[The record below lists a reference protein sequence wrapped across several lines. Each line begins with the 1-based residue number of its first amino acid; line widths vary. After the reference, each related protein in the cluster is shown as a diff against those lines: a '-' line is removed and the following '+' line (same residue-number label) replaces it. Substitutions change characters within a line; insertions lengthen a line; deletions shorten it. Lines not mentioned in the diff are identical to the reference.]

1 MENSQGLASRPI
13 TISVNLYM
21 NEAKW
26 PEVKKHFNLIV
37 ELPPEE
43 HNEALSAIGDPEIR
57 AEVEKLVKADIE
69 AKTLPNILGADT
81 AQPRGFEQIGKY
93 RIVRELGYGGMGTV
107 FLAVRD
113 DLQKQ
118 FAVKVIKHEFSSSDM
133 LRRFQNETEILARLE
148 HPNIASLI
156 DGDKTVS
163 GLPYF
168 VMEYVEGD
176 DLITYCSSR
185 SVSLEDRLKLFRK
198 ICSAVAYAHGKLI
211 VHRDLKPSN
220 ILVTAEG
227 EPKLLDFGISK
238 LLTDEPLD
246 GKGTATVL
254 GMMTPN
260 YASPEQFRGESVS
273 TATDVYSLGVI
284 LFELL
289 TGELPYEV
297 SNRRLDEVA
306 RAVCES
312 EPTKPSS
319 IVAGPRSTGE
329 KATRDNRDG
338 ITARR
343 TNPRLLR
350 GDLDNIILKCLRKEP
365 ERRYASVEQFSADI
379 LRHLEGMPV
388 TARPDTFGYRTSKFL
403 GRNKIAVVSAGLITL
418 ALIGGVIGTS
428 WQAVR
433 AQREK
438 KLAEQRYGQVRQ
450 LANNILFKYYDEVEK
465 LENSTKVREMLVA
478 DSLTYLDSLASD
490 ENADDALKSEIARAY
505 IRIGK
510 VQGRAYFA
518 NLGDTA
524 GAVENFRKGISMLEP
539 LAAKSDDPKLQ
550 SDLINAYSDF
560 SVTLNRQGNAEESGA
575 VLRKAISLN
584 EGLLE
589 KKPGDVALSLRLGT
603 SYVFLGDSL
612 PVGRGEGD
620 NIPAF
625 RRSIEAVD
633 AVLAVDPNHLRAIN
647 ISAASADRIVTNL
660 LLLAKDAEEDNDAA
674 LASNIRREAE
684 PMAKRNI
691 ESAGKLLAL
700 EPNNVLNQ
708 VILDAANFNYGTVLF
723 DSGDNA
729 GAAAYQAP
737 AVEKFKRSVE
747 ADVNN
752 LEQKQLYAGV
762 RVGLATT
769 YFRSGKVAEAE
780 PLFQGAI
787 KDFDE
792 LVAHDAANFEYAQK
806 RREANYVYAD
816 ELLLKGNIEK
826 ARAFYEKGFAEI
838 EKAALDKNAAF
849 AESLRA
855 YYFEKLGNCDLAL
868 AEKPGI
874 SPARR
879 RELVQSGAASHQ
891 KALQIWKRVGVQ
903 PKLGV
908 SQNTRLAVFE
918 RKVRREQESLSASR

>member
-1 MENSQGLASRPI
+1 
-13 TISVNLYM
+13 M

-26 PEVKKHFNLIV
+26 AEVKENFNLVV
-37 ELPPEE
+37 ELPAEE
-43 HNEALSAIGDPEIR
+43 QGEALSAINDAEIR
-57 AEVEKLVKADIE
+57 GEVERLLKADAD
-69 AKTLPNILGADT
+69 AKTLPNILTSEPAPV
-81 AQPRGFEQIGKY
+81 PRAFEQIGKY
-93 RIVRELGYGGMGTV
+93 KIVRELGYGGMGTV
-107 FLAVRD
+107 FLAVRE

-118 FAVKVIKHEFSSSDM
+118 FAVKVIKHEFSSVDM
-133 LRRFQNETEILARLE
+133 LRRFQNETEILARLD
-148 HPNIASLI
+148 HPNIATLV
-156 DGDKTVS
+156 DGDKTPG

-176 DLITYCSSR
+176 DLITYCNR
-185 SVSLEDRLKLFRK
+185 RNLSLEDRLKLFRK

-220 ILVTAEG
+220 ILVTADG

-238 LLTDEPLD
+238 LLSDEPLD
-246 GKGTATVL
+246 GRGTATAM

-284 LFELL
+284 LYELL

-297 SNRRLDEVA
+297 SSRRLDEVA
-306 RAVCES
+306 RAVCET

-319 IVAGPRSTGE
+319 VVAGERSTGK
-329 KATRDNRDG
+329 KATWENPNG
-338 ITARR
+338 GTGQR

-350 GDLDNIILKCLRKEP
+350 GDLDNIILKSLRKEP

-379 LRHLEGMPV
+379 KRHLDGMPV
-388 TARPDTFGYRTSKFL
+388 TARPDTFGYRASKFF
-403 GRNKIAVVSAGLITL
+403 GRNRIAVVSAALVTL
-418 ALIGGVIGTS
+418 VLIGGVIGTS

-433 AQREK
+433 AEREK
-438 KLAEQRYGQVRQ
+438 RLAEQRYGQVRQ

-524 GAVENFRKGISMLEP
+524 GAVENFRKGIMMLEP
-539 LAAKSDDPKLQ
+539 LAAKSVDPKLQ

-560 SVTLNRQGNAEESGA
+560 AVTLNRQGNAEESGTL
-575 VLRKAISLN
+575 LRKSISLN
-584 EGLLE
+584 EDLLQ
-589 KKPGDVALSLRLGT
+589 KTPGDIPLSLRLGA
-603 SYVFLGDSL
+603 SYIYLGDSL
-612 PVGRGEGD
+612 PVGKGEGD
-620 NIPAF
+620 NIAGF
-625 RRSIEAVD
+625 RRSIDAVD
-633 AVLAVDPNHLRAIN
+633 VVLATDPNHVRAIN

-660 LLLAKDAEEDNDAA
+660 LLLARDAEEDSDTAQAGA
-674 LASNIRREAE
+674 LRREAE

-691 ESAGKLLAL
+691 ESAEKLVAL
-700 EPNNVLNQ
+700 EPKNILNT

-723 DSGDNA
+723 DSGDLA
-729 GAAAYQAP
+729 GAVRYQAP
-737 AVEKFKRSVE
+737 SVEKFKKGVE

-816 ELLLKGNIEK
+816 ELFLKGDM
-826 ARAFYEKGFAEI
+826 ARARSFYEKGFAEI
-838 EKAALDKNAAF
+838 EKAALEKNAAF

-855 YYFEKLGNCDLAL
+855 FYFEKIGNCDLAL
-868 AEKPGI
+868 ANKAGV

-879 RELVQSGAASHQ
+879 RELMQTAAELHK
-891 KALQIWKRVGVQ
+891 KALDIWKNVGVQ

-908 SQNTRLAVFE
+908 RQNTRLDVFE
-918 RKVRREQESLSASR
+918 RKVRREQDALTALRPA

>member
-1 MENSQGLASRPI
+1 
-13 TISVNLYM
+13 M
-21 NEAKW
+21 NQAIW
-26 PEVKKHFNLIV
+26 PEVKTHFNLIV
-37 ELPPEE
+37 DLPSVKQG
-43 HNEALSAIGDPEIR
+43 EALAAIDDPEVR
-57 AEVEKLVKADIE
+57 TEVEKLLAADVD
-69 AKTLPNILGADT
+69 AKTLPNILASEGGV
-81 AQPRGFEQIGKY
+81 PRGFEQIGKY

-107 FLAVRD
+107 FLAVRE
-113 DLQKQ
+113 DLQKH

-133 LRRFQNETEILARLE
+133 LRRFQNETEILARLD
-148 HPNIASLI
+148 HPNIANLI
-156 DGDKTVS
+156 DGDKTS
-163 GLPYF
+163 GGLPYF

-176 DLITYCSSR
+176 DLITFCRR
-185 SVSLEDRLKLFRK
+185 SDLSLEDRLKLFRK

-220 ILVTAEG
+220 ILVTADG

-238 LLTDEPLD
+238 LLTGEPLD
-246 GKGTATVL
+246 AQGTATAM

-312 EPTKPSS
+312 EPTRPSS
-319 IVAGPRSTGE
+319 IVARDREESE
-329 KATRDNRDG
+329 KATRENKDAA
-338 ITARR
+338 TARR

-350 GDLDNIILKCLRKEP
+350 GDLDNIILKSLRKEP
-365 ERRYASVEQFSADI
+365 ERRYASVEQFSDDI
-379 LRHLEGMPV
+379 RRHLDGLPV
-388 TARPDTFGYRTSKFL
+388 TARPDTFSYRASKFF
-403 GRNKIAVVSAGLITL
+403 GRNKIAVVSAGLVFL
-418 ALIGGVIGTS
+418 ALIGGVIGTT

-433 AQREK
+433 AQRERR
-438 KLAEQRYGQVRQ
+438 LAEQRYGQVRQ

-478 DSLTYLDSLASD
+478 DSLTYLDSLAGD

-524 GAVENFRKGISMLEP
+524 GAIENFRKGIAMLEP
-539 LAAKSDDPKLQ
+539 LAAKSGDPKLQ

-560 SVTLNRQGNAEESGA
+560 SVTLKRQGSADESGA
-575 VLRKAISLN
+575 VLRKAIALN
-584 EGLLE
+584 EELLR
-589 KKPGDVALSLRLGT
+589 KTPGDIALSLRLGT
-603 SYVFLGDSL
+603 SYIFLGDSL
-612 PVGRGEGD
+612 PVGNGEGE

-633 AVLAVDPNHLRAIN
+633 TVLATDPNHLRAIN

-660 LLLAKDAEEDNDAA
+660 LLLAKDAEEDKDTG
-674 LASNIRREAE
+674 LASGLRREAE

-691 ESAGKLLAL
+691 ESAEKLVAL

-723 DSGDNA
+723 DSGDS
-729 GAAAYQAP
+729 AAAAGYQAP
-737 AVEKFKRSVE
+737 AVEKFKKGVE

-769 YFRSGKVAEAE
+769 YFRSGKAAQAE
-780 PLFQGAI
+780 PLFEGAI

-806 RREANYVYAD
+806 RREANYIYAD
-816 ELLLKGNIEK
+816 ELLLKGEIEK
-826 ARAFYEKGFAEI
+826 ARALYEKGFAEI
-838 EKAALDKNAAF
+838 EKAAMEKDPSF

-855 YYFEKLGNCDLAL
+855 YYFEKIGDCDLAL
-868 AEKPGI
+868 AAKTGN
-874 SPARR
+874 
-879 RELVQSGAASHQ
+879 RELYRKGVEAHQ
-891 KALQIWKRVGVQ
+891 TALDLWKRNGIQ

-908 SQNTRLAVFE
+908 RQNTRLAVFE
-918 RKVRREQESLSASR
+918 RKVGREQESTPAAR